1 MHVHSSVMTAPTAKP
16 AKPSSPRRI
25 VTIAVAAVLALVA
38 LPVVLWFGF
47 PFLSYRIY
55 MAWLA
60 SGVKGEYG
68 RLPSDLA
75 GRLAPHYDTDL
86 ASASYAFTT
95 RLPGNLAVSD
105 CATVYFGDPGI
116 VAHLR
121 TDLPLTPREMRWLA
135 HELTHGEQ
143 CRRWG
148 GRGRFAETWFS
159 QADAQAW
166 QVVRR
171 GGAMDA
177 LREWLRTRNVAGIH
191 DPMPMEI
198 EADDR
203 ARAVMDALR

>member
-1 MHVHSSVMTAPTAKP
+1 MTNRPPKRPVSAR
-16 AKPSSPRRI
+16 RRI
-25 VTIAVAAVLALVA
+25 LAASAVAALAA
-38 LPVVLWFGF
+38 LAFPVVMWFLF
-47 PFLSYRIY
+47 PYPSYRIY

-60 SGVKGEYG
+60 SGVRGAYG
-68 RLPSDLA
+68 TLPADLDA
-75 GRLAPHYDTDL
+75 RLAPHYAADL
-86 ASASYAFTT
+86 SAASYAFTV

-105 CATVYFGDPGI
+105 CTTIYFGDPAI

-121 TDLPLTPREMRWLA
+121 EDLPLTPRETRWLA

-148 GRGRFAETWFS
+148 GRGRFAETWFA

-171 GGAMDA
+171 GGAADA
-177 LREWLRTRNVAGIH
+177 MREWLRTRNVVGIH
-191 DPMPMEI
+191 DPMPMEM